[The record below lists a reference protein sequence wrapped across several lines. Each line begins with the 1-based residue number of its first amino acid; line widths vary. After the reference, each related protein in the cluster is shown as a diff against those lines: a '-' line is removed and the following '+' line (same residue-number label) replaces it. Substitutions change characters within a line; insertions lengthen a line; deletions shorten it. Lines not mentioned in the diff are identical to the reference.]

1 MTSFEILNTNLLM
14 RSQSA
19 QEAGGALADK
29 MTGHGDLLKPTKN
42 PQNVENKVTEVKMGY
57 TASTKYDKIHFL
69 KMRLIPSQMCLLV
82 KDFKIKMTL

>member
-1 MTSFEILNTNLLM
+1 M

-42 PQNVENKVTEVKMGY
+42 LQNIENEVTEVKMG
-57 TASTKYDKIHFL
+57 
-69 KMRLIPSQMCLLV
+69 
-82 KDFKIKMTL
+82 

>member
-1 MTSFEILNTNLLM
+1 M

-42 PQNVENKVTEVKMGY
+42 PKNVENEVTEVKMG
-57 TASTKYDKIHFL
+57 
-69 KMRLIPSQMCLLV
+69 
-82 KDFKIKMTL
+82 